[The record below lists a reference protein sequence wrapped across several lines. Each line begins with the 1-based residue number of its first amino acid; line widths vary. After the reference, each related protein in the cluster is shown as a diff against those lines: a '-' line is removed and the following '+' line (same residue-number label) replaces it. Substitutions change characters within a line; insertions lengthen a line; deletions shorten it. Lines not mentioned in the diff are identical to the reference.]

1 MLLAKSA
8 NLGSRWVRKR
18 QIGASSTWL
27 NSLNWV
33 QRVANFSRLPVR
45 TATHFSPRGVCVD
58 RVSEPRNSDG
68 GTCRVS
74 PWCPLPAPAISRSH
88 PARNCRGPV
97 RAEHAKTWSK
107 GRLLP
112 ERGPQ
117 LSEPSRSNRTECMPV
132 PGTTRFAPLDLLMS
146 PIPRPLTRSR
156 KTPLEAS
163 GVKRAD
169 DRTASSQH
177 SPSCKKRSDNF
188 VGPLCLICR

>member
-1 MLLAKSA
+1 MFLAKSA
-8 NLGSRWVRKR
+8 DLGSRRLRKR

-45 TATHFSPRGVCVD
+45 TSTHFSPRGVCVD

-74 PWCPLPAPAISRSH
+74 PWCPLPAIFLSPQLATAGARSQQ
-88 PARNCRGPV
+88 NT
-97 RAEHAKTWSK
+97 KTWSK
-107 GRLLP
+107 GRSLP
-112 ERGPQ
+112 GRGPQ

-177 SPSCKKRSDNF
+177 SPSCKKRSNNF